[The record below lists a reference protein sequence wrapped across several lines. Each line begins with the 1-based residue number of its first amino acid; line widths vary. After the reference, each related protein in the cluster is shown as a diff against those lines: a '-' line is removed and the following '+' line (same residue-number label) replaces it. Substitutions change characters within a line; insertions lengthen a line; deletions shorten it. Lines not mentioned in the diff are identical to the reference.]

1 MMRSNASK
9 VLVEVHFCESEQI
22 VASSA
27 NRVAKDYKLIT
38 NSLPLGNE
46 TYWALSQLFRV
57 GALLRTLFIWY
68 QDGKIENSPRR

>member
-9 VLVEVHFCESEQI
+9 VLAEVHFCESEQI
-22 VASSA
+22 VAFSA

-46 TYWALSQLFRV
+46 TY
-57 GALLRTLFIWY
+57 G
-68 QDGKIENSPRR
+68 P